1 MNAIA
6 FSLLVNT
13 AYFLADIFIKMGSN
27 NQSAAKLIYIR
38 SIYTVALAGIW
49 LMLSGELWLFPDLTN
64 FIWLLAC
71 SILCGIGLYFYVKA
85 LQSIHFINV
94 SVIGIMGAFI
104 HYMLGVFLYNEISN
118 IWFYVAALISCFGII
133 IQWRRNTTNTGL
145 LDALISSVCW
155 GFGYALL
162 SIPLA
167 ATSAIWGTFIME
179 TTILLMAALLLIIQ
193 VPSYSL
199 LKPKLNQWKII
210 AVAFFTILG
219 SVLVNISYQK
229 FALNILGFMQLAFF
243 PYSIIAGY
251 LLFKERLNKYEWAG
265 NTLVVAGLIIY
276 YVTCV

>member
-1 MNAIA
+1 M
-6 FSLLVNT
+6 
-13 AYFLADIFIKMGSN
+13 
-27 NQSAAKLIYIR
+27 
-38 SIYTVALAGIW
+38 
-49 LMLSGELWLFPDLTN
+49 P
-64 FIWLLAC
+64 
-71 SILCGIGLYFYVKA
+71 
-85 LQSIHFINV
+85 
-94 SVIGIMGAFI
+94 
-104 HYMLGVFLYNEISN
+104 
-118 IWFYVAALISCFGII
+118 
-133 IQWRRNTTNTGL
+133 
-145 LDALISSVCW
+145 
-155 GFGYALL
+155 LL

-167 ATSAIWGTFIME
+167 KTSAIWGTFIME

-251 LLFKERLNKYEWAG
+251 LLFKERLNKYEWTG